1 MVEMQNTSFSFKVCG
16 CNKISLDW
24 EDGGVF
30 IPNSSNCSSHPIP
43 DSPRRSTLHPAAHYK
58 SQFTA
63 FSTDTFNSFLVAI
76 WKKRKKK
83 RKKEGEFQSICNHPK
98 KINKHQYTWRNK
110 KTEISIA
117 TCFLITHQ
125 VTRHKPR
132 YMSNLGSCIFW
143 HAFAKSIFNI
153 YLAKRLRITWDGW
166 DRWEVWKEQKIERTS
181 GMLNCITIVLILKLC
196 VLLRSPAI

>member
-1 MVEMQNTSFSFKVCG
+1 MWLQQNFSRLG
-16 CNKISLDW
+16 RWRSLHSQL
-24 EDGGVF
+24 F
-30 IPNSSNCSSHPIP
+30 QLLLPPNSWLPKEVNPTSSC
-43 DSPRRSTLHPAAHYK
+43 TLQVTVH
-58 SQFTA
+58 SI
-63 FSTDTFNSFLVAI
+63 FNRYLQLLLGGNL
-76 WKKRKKK
+76 
-83 RKKEGEFQSICNHPK
+83 KEEKEKEEERGWVPKYLQPPKK